1 MLQEFDVGVNVRTFE
16 RDDGIEGLGENPFVS
31 SDKAVQN
38 SHGKMLYYQ
47 WKKAP

>member
-1 MLQEFDVGVNVRTFE
+1 MLQDFDVGVNVRTFE

-38 SHGKMLYYQ
+38 RNGKISVEKGSLN
-47 WKKAP
+47 